1 MVVIEAGHGPDRRSM
16 GCTGT
21 VVSEACTALATEWAT
36 SSTAEGSSQW
46 HPLDFAN
53 GRPMERASQDLPS
66 VPNVSSLVPAMAT
79 YWIVQENPPSLGQ
92 GSSGKRPIR
101 LKRRFR
107 GRLLRRGKKGGH
119 CVGKTKRGKGT
130 KIMAVADG
138 NGLPL
143 AIGIGS
149 ASPHEVKLIEAVLD
163 DSILDELPDCV
174 VGDKAYDSDKLD
186 ERLWKERGL
195 RLIAPHR
202 AGRRKRTQD
211 GRELRRHRRRW
222 KIERLFAWLQNF
234 RRLTTRY
241 ERKAHNFLAFL
252 HLGCALILLRSF

>member
-1 MVVIEAGHGPDRRSM
+1 MIEAGHGPDRRSM
-16 GCTGT
+16 GCGGAA
-21 VVSEACTALATEWAT
+21 VPEALVALAAQWAT
-36 SSTAEGSSQW
+36 SSPAEGSSQW
-46 HPLDFAN
+46 HPLDFEN
-53 GRPMERASQDLPS
+53 RRPMERAAQDVSS
-66 VPNVSSLVPAMAT
+66 VPNLSPVVPAMAT
-79 YWIVQENPPSLGQ
+79 KRSVQENPSSTGQ
-92 GSSGKRPIR
+92 GPPRKREVR
-101 LKRRFR
+101 LERRVR
-107 GRLLRRGKKGGH
+107 RRLLCRGKKRGR

-130 KIMAVADG
+130 KILAVADG

-149 ASPHEVKLIEAVLD
+149 ASPHEVKLVEAVLD

-202 AGRRKRTQD
+202 AGRKQRTQD

>member
-1 MVVIEAGHGPDRRSM
+1 VIEAGHGPDRRSV
-16 GCTGT
+16 GCAGAAL
-21 VVSEACTALATEWAT
+21 SEVLVALATQWAT
-36 SSTAEGSSQW
+36 TPSTAGSSQW
-46 HPLDFAN
+46 HSLDFEN
-53 GRPMERASQDLPS
+53 WGPMERASEDL
-66 VPNVSSLVPAMAT
+66 SSLPNLPPLVPEMAANG
-79 YWIVQENPPSLGQ
+79 IVQENPARIGQ
-92 GSSGKRPIR
+92 GPSRERKIR
-101 LKRRFR
+101 LERRFCR
-107 GRLLRRGKKGGH
+107 WLLRRGKKGGL

-130 KIMAVADG
+130 KILAVADG

-143 AIGIGS
+143 AVGIGS
-149 ASPHEVKLIEAVLD
+149 ASPHEVKLVEAVLD

-202 AGRRKRTQD
+202 AGRRRRTQD